1 LPQVV
6 ERILFVFA
14 KLNKGIGYVQGMNE
28 VLVPIYYVMVFD
40 KHRQNVGMR
49 PDDNIFCDFKFW
61 AGPSVTGSRRQKS
74 NRDSRMHT
82 NVRLHLDR
90 ERGG

>member
-49 PDDNIFCDFKFW
+49 PDDNIFCDYKFW
-61 AGPSVTGSRRQKS
+61 AGPSVTDSRRKPS
-74 NRDSRMHT
+74 RDRRRVHT
-82 NVRLHLDR
+82 NVRLRLDR